1 MRLWLHVTLS
11 AAALSIAAP
20 ASAQSLFTTF
30 EDAPLVVSRG
40 VAVTPSITSVAA
52 MFNGTTERFGTL
64 YGARV
69 TFGAGER
76 ADISATVGRFQ
87 EAGGGGVN
95 LMNLGVKVPLSAG
108 RVALLAPVGF
118 SFGSGIEEVGQTAH
132 VDPGIVF
139 TTPIGTMVD
148 LNPSARVI
156 LPFCDECHPLL
167 GFEVGVGM
175 RSSDSRVN
183 VRPTFGVVVNPRESG
198 VIWTVGGAVT
208 LATKRR

>member
-1 MRLWLHVTLS
+1 MRFWLPATLT
-11 AAALSIAAP
+11 AAVFTMAVS

-40 VAVTPSITSVAA
+40 VAITPSMTSLAA
-52 MFNGTTERFGTL
+52 TFNGTTERFGTL

-69 TFGAGER
+69 TFGAGDH
-76 ADISATVGRFQ
+76 ADISATLGRYQ
-87 EAGGGGVN
+87 EAGGGGVS

-118 SFGSGIEEVGQTAH
+118 SFGSGIEVKQTAH
-132 VDPGIVF
+132 VEPGIVF
-139 TTPIGTMVD
+139 TTPIGKMVD

-156 LPFCDECHPLL
+156 LPFCDDCDPLL

-175 RSSDSRVN
+175 RSSRSRVN

-198 VIWTVGGAVT
+198 VIWTLGGAVT
-208 LATKRR
+208 VATKRR